1 MHSHARTSAKI
12 DATLVYLAVFLVLFF
27 LRKSRGE
34 VLKKIN
40 CGFETRSFPN
50 SHLQKATKTT
60 KIIDFG
66 LIHPFVFF
74 ACRAGALA
82 QVGCL
87 LLGPASQN
95 LGYN

>member
-1 MHSHARTSAKI
+1 MRRRIPQT
-12 DATLVYLAVFLVLFF
+12 
-27 LRKSRGE
+27 
-34 VLKKIN
+34 
-40 CGFETRSFPN
+40 
-50 SHLQKATKTT
+50 HLQKATKTT

-82 QVGCL
+82 QVGFL
-87 LLGPASQN
+87 LLGHASQN

>member
-50 SHLQKATKTT
+50 SLAATRRGFT
-60 KIIDFG
+60 
-66 LIHPFVFF
+66 LITRTAP
-74 ACRAGALA
+74 
-82 QVGCL
+82 CL
-87 LLGPASQN
+87 CQLP
-95 LGYN
+95 